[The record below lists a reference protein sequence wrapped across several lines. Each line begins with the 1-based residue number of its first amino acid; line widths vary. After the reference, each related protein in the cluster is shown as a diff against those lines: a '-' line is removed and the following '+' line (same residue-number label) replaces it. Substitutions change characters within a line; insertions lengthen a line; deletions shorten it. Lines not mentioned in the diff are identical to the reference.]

1 MLKVLQLLS
10 GAVCC
15 ENRDSEK
22 GTPVDPSCS
31 HNLVSEDGCSVAK
44 ECSEEYDGSDDDYA
58 SIQRPAFMVDGE
70 PNFDS
75 GPPEDGWEYLR
86 RVRYYHNCQQLI
98 AGAIMNLC
106 FEIFFLP
113 DNFFAVLLSLYC

>member
-1 MLKVLQLLS
+1 M
-10 GAVCC
+10 
-15 ENRDSEK
+15 
-22 GTPVDPSCS
+22 
-31 HNLVSEDGCSVAK
+31 SEDGCSVAK
-44 ECSEEYDGSDDDYA
+44 ECSEEDDSSDEDYA

-86 RVRYYHNCQQLI
+86 RVRYYRNCQHLI

-106 FEIFFLP
+106 FGIFFLP